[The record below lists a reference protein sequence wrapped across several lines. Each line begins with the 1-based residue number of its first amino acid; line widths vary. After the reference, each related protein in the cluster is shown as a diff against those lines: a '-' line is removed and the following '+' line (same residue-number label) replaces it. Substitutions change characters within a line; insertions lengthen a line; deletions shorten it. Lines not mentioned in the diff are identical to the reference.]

1 MPTAAPRWPA
11 GEPIGVNV
19 SAWLHEEADGL
30 IVVAEERE
38 SNGHHILT
46 IQTLVP
52 WATLCEA
59 VDRYRNAKRR
69 A

>member
-1 MPTAAPRWPA
+1 MPKPERKWPD
-11 GEPIGVNV
+11 GEPIGVHDN
-19 SAWLHEEADGL
+19 AWLYEEADGL

-38 SNGHHILT
+38 SNGHHVLT

-52 WATLCEA
+52 WSTLCEA